1 MPQQQFVAG
10 GDFSSALSEL
20 AKAKLADVRQELREV
35 GKEIALITPSRN
47 VPLSEQQAVRESG
60 AAVFIGGASA
70 DASSPEVMPL
80 LRTMGF
86 SPFVP
91 GAAPP
96 PHPTL
101 GLPGSQASSV
111 PAAVVSLGDL
121 TAALPPSP
129 HAPGCHTSGAGDA
142 ELARLAAE
150 RMVKLVQAGVPPPC
164 VSLCWLKWACR
175 RITCV
180 TCRGSHWR
188 AW

>member
-129 HAPGCHTSGAGDA
+129 HAPGCHTSTGDGGGLISPA
-142 ELARLAAE
+142 MANQRSSFNIQPRSPKSFL
-150 RMVKLVQAGVPPPC
+150 KL
-164 VSLCWLKWACR
+164 
-175 RITCV
+175 RID
-180 TCRGSHWR
+180 GNLDGLLG
-188 AW
+188 